1 VLLETGETLV
11 QIQNRVLGTAS
22 SSSLYD
28 AVPGGHE
35 LTVDVESIGGRN
47 LPRITWGAVGPVQTV
62 VYRRRSYRLLF
73 REQSS

>member
-1 VLLETGETLV
+1 MRLETGETLV

-35 LTVDVESIGGRN
+35 LTVDVESIGDRN
-47 LPRITWGAVGPVQTV
+47 LPRITWAPLAL
-62 VYRRRSYRLLF
+62 YR
-73 REQSS
+73 QSFTANVLTD

>member
-35 LTVDVESIGGRN
+35 LTVDVENIGDRN
-47 LPRITWGAVGPVQTV
+47 YRGSAGAPLAL
-62 VYRRRSYRLLF
+62 YR
-73 REQSS
+73 QSFTANVLTD

>member
-28 AVPGGHE
+28 GVPGGHE
-35 LTVDVESIGGRN
+35 LTVDVESIGDG
-47 LPRITWGAVGPVQTV
+47 TTAESAGAPLAL
-62 VYRRRSYRLLF
+62 YR
-73 REQSS
+73 QSFTADVLTD

>member
-1 VLLETGETLV
+1 MRLETGETLV

-35 LTVDVESIGGRN
+35 LTVDVESIGDRN
-47 LPRITWGAVGPVQTV
+47 LPRIT
-62 VYRRRSYRLLF
+62 
-73 REQSS
+73 

>member
-35 LTVDVESIGGRN
+35 LTVDVENHRGPE
-47 LPRITWGAVGPVQTV
+47 LPWISWGAVSPVQTV
-62 VYRRRSYRLLF
+62 VYRQRSYRLIF